1 MADKPN
7 DEKTKTNQDAP
18 VAETKQP
25 APAAEAQA
33 AKAEAAQPE
42 VKAED
47 KAAKAEV
54 KAEDK
59 AAQPEAQ
66 VVKAEKP
73 KPDAKPKPAKKQAE
87 TKPISAELKKLA
99 EQLVKLNVLE
109 VSQLA
114 DYLKSEYGL
123 EPAAAAVVA
132 SGGGGAAAG
141 GEAGGEAAAEAKSE
155 YTVTLKDAGAQKI
168 AVIKAVKDITGLG
181 LGESKAITDEAP
193 KTIKEKVAK
202 DEAEEIKA
210 KLEEAGATVELS

>member
-18 VAETKQP
+18 VAEAKQP
-25 APAAEAQA
+25 APTAEAQA

-47 KAAKAEV
+47 KAAKPKV

-193 KTIKEKVAK
+193 KTIKENVAK

>member
-18 VAETKQP
+18 VAEAKQP
-25 APAAEAQA
+25 APAAEAQT
-33 AKAEAAQPE
+33 AKAEAAKP
-42 VKAED
+42 
-47 KAAKAEV
+47 EV

-66 VVKAEKP
+66 AVKAEKP
-73 KPDAKPKPAKKQAE
+73 KPDAKAKPAKKQAE
-87 TKPISAELKKLA
+87 TKPISAELKKLG

-109 VSQLA
+109 VSQLG

-141 GEAGGEAAAEAKSE
+141 GEAGGEVAAEAKSE

-193 KTIKEKVAK
+193 KTIKENVAK